1 MEETLIF
8 SVRPFSHYLERG
20 ISKVYEQQT
29 GSKREKIQTTSI
41 DRRYQVNLVITLN
54 QGYYTEKF
62 ERYRIT
68 MNKSE
73 IIAIRR
79 SGGSKTKKKSEY
91 AKLSTLSSLLQMVK
105 IIK

>member
-8 SVRPFSHYLERG
+8 SVHPFSHYLERG

-73 IIAIRR
+73 IIAIR
-79 SGGSKTKKKSEY
+79 GVKNEEKKRVRK
-91 AKLSTLSSLLQMVK
+91 AINVKLTTANGENN
-105 IIK
+105 